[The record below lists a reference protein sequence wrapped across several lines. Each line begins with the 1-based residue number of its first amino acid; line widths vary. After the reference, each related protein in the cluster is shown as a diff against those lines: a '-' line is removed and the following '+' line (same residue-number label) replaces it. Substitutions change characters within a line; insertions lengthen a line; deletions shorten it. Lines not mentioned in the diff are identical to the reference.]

1 MLDNLS
7 ERMYITRS
15 LASPSSPGYV
25 AHMATTGRQIAAART
40 LLGWTQARL
49 AQESGVSPASVQRA
63 ERAPGIPQ
71 MQTGSLFAMVR
82 ALQDAGIIFIDADD
96 SGSEGVRLRRR

>member
-1 MLDNLS
+1 
-7 ERMYITRS
+7 
-15 LASPSSPGYV
+15 
-25 AHMATTGRQIAAART
+25 
-40 LLGWTQARL
+40 
-49 AQESGVSPASVQRA
+49 
-63 ERAPGIPQ
+63 